1 MPYTMVTTV
10 PHELHRSRRGA
21 IAPFFSTKSVRSLVD
36 VIWVSIEK
44 LCARLE
50 KSRQQDAVPIRLA
63 FEALTTD
70 IITDYAMGQCNDL
83 IESPD
88 FALDWHDTLVGLS
101 EFAHISLHMNWAFQ
115 LVNTLPE
122 RVVSW
127 INPKANLAFKYRTV

>member
-1 MPYTMVTTV
+1 MFTAL

-21 IAPFFSTKSVRSLVD
+21 VAPFFSAKSVRSLVD

-50 KSRQQDAVPIRLA
+50 KSRQQDAVPIGLA

-70 IITDYAMGQCNDL
+70 IITDYAMGQSNNL

-88 FALDWHDTLVGLS
+88 FALDWHDTILGLS
-101 EFAHISLHMNWAFQ
+101 EFAHLSLHMNWLFQ
-115 LVNTLPE
+115 LIHMLPE
-122 RVVSW
+122 RVISW
-127 INPKANLAFKYRTV
+127 INPKANMAFKYRNV